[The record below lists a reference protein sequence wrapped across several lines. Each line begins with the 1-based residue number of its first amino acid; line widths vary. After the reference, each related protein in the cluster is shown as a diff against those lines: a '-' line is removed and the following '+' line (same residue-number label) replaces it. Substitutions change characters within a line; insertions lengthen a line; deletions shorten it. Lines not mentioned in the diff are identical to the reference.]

1 MGLPQGVFT
10 LAPQLRWE
18 SRAESCRGKQ
28 EAGVRSEGAKDR
40 VVSSVLSFSYSGT
53 KDKGSKSDREPCTK
67 QGFRSSRVFNKK
79 KKKEK
84 LREK

>member
-1 MGLPQGVFT
+1 MGLPQGVST
-10 LAPQLRWE
+10 QAPQLRWE

-28 EAGVRSEGAKDR
+28 EAEVRSEGAKDR
-40 VVSSVLSFSYSGT
+40 VISSVLSFSYSGT

-67 QGFRSSRVFNKK
+67 QELEVLVCSTR